1 MGFLRQEYWSGLP
14 FSSPED
20 LPAPGIEPESLALA
34 SGFFIAELL
43 GLPSH
48 RFGDTR
54 SPPRKTHA

>member
-1 MGFLRQEYWSGLP
+1 MGFLRQEYWCGLP

-20 LPAPGIEPESLALA
+20 LLAPGIEPESLALA
-34 SGFFIAELL
+34 GGFFIAELP

-48 RFGDTR
+48 LLGDTR